1 MTLPLTTN
9 PLMDLLERR
18 VGAAR
23 ARLLLEMF
31 RFGVVGG
38 VGFLVD
44 SAVLLAMLALGLG
57 PYGGRVVSYVVAAS
71 ATFALNRAWTFRH
84 QPKSETPI
92 RQWALFLMLNLI
104 GFACN
109 YGAYAA
115 LISGVSLVARYPVL
129 GVAAGSL
136 AGMTGNFLLSRRYVF
151 GATTTRAGASA
162 PAKAASP
169 ISH

>member
-1 MTLPLTTN
+1 MTMPLPST
-9 PLMDLLERR
+9 PLHEMLERQL
-18 VGAAR
+18 GAGR
-23 ARLLLEMF
+23 AHLLLEMF

-44 SAVLLAMLALGLG
+44 AGVLLAMLSLGLG

-71 ATFALNRAWTFRH
+71 CTFALNRAWTFRA
-84 QPKSETPI
+84 QPKSATPV
-92 RQWALFLMLNLI
+92 RQWVLFLALNLI

-115 LISGVSLVARYPVL
+115 LISSVPLVARFPVL

-151 GATTTRAGASA
+151 GAGAA
-162 PAKAASP
+162 AKAASP
-169 ISH
+169 PVH

>member
-9 PLMDLLERR
+9 PIGVLLERR
-18 VGAAR
+18 VGAGR

-38 VGFLVD
+38 VGFVVD

-71 ATFALNRAWTFRH
+71 CTFALNRAWTFRH
-84 QPKSETPI
+84 QPKSQTPV
-92 RQWALFLMLNLI
+92 RQWALFLALNLI

-115 LISGVSLVARYPVL
+115 LISGVPLVARYPVL

-136 AGMTGNFLLSRRYVF
+136 AGMTGNFLLSRRFVF
-151 GATTTRAGASA
+151 GAA
-162 PAKAASP
+162 PKAAS
-169 ISH
+169 SVN